1 MAYQKKDFKSVYLDD
16 FKMISGIMDLT
27 LQDVIGAMILMI
39 RSGILTKARSSLW
52 SKVQFDM
59 LYKLMMNMD
68 DGLNKGIML
77 FKKAVAKTR
86 LDRIRKHS
94 AKKNTQKK
102 DYDEYDDVDISTEPI
117 DRDKQMNQ
125 ASDELLANDEIWFT
139 DEYSDSDD

>member
-1 MAYQKKDFKSVYLDD
+1 MTYQKKDFKLIYLDD

-39 RSGILTKARSSLW
+39 RSGILSKARSSLW

-68 DGLNKGIML
+68 DGLNRGIML

-86 LDRIRKHS
+86 LDRNRKS
-94 AKKNTQKK
+94 SVKKTQKK
-102 DYDEYDDVDISTEPI
+102 DYDDYDDVDISTEPL
-117 DRDKQMNQ
+117 DRDEQMNQ
-125 ASDELLANDEIWFT
+125 ASNELLANDEIWFT
-139 DEYSDSDD
+139 DDESDE